1 MSSLFNSVTQL
12 FVGNG
17 FGFGK
22 YWAGYIF
29 GKNPKDQHFL
39 YLGEGRMAILS
50 AGIDEDGEKSIL
62 VATDEFS
69 LAQLS
74 EYFPLDASKHSAINW
89 LDQTVHVILLCE
101 KPDTVRSNMRYYMWP
116 AVTLDFTTELSEN
129 TIVIYDRFTPAAQL
143 QSLKNEAQAKGVA
156 GKTEFWSMLKFLT
169 MGDRFGELAPKICME
184 SVPE

>member
-1 MSSLFNSVTQL
+1 MESFNSFAQL

-62 VATDEFS
+62 VAAD
-69 LAQLS
+69 
-74 EYFPLDASKHSAINW
+74 KRSAI
-89 LDQTVHVILLCE
+89 D
-101 KPDTVRSNMRYYMWP
+101 
-116 AVTLDFTTELSEN
+116 
-129 TIVIYDRFTPAAQL
+129 
-143 QSLKNEAQAKGVA
+143 
-156 GKTEFWSMLKFLT
+156 
-169 MGDRFGELAPKICME
+169 
-184 SVPE
+184 